1 MMPGGRRS
9 SNPAR
14 LETML
19 ENQDIVYISNDW
31 ARENKTSAHHIAEV
45 LASRNRVLYVE
56 AAGMRSPRRS
66 HRDFRKIAAKL
77 RKFFDKPVREKD
89 GLYLYSPI
97 TIPFHKYR
105 AVRFANRLL
114 LRVLLSRACREVGIE
129 KPLLWI
135 FMPHYSCALDSIDKK
150 GVVYY
155 CVDEYSSQ
163 PKVDPET
170 IRLMEREILAK
181 ADVVFAVS
189 NALVESKSPHN
200 PNTHLSR
207 HGVDVE
213 TFRRAASPDQEV
225 PADISSV
232 PRPIAGFFGLLE
244 EWTDVALIDHLAAA
258 LPDVSFVFVGRI
270 ACDVEPLRQRANVHF
285 LGQRPYESLPGYLK
299 AFDVCMLLYKQ
310 GEFSRNAN
318 PKKLREYLAAGKPVV
333 SVRIREV
340 EHLGDLVYIA
350 DSCAQY
356 ADLLRRAIAEDSP
369 DLRRKRMSAME
380 NESWEAK
387 VERLSAI
394 ISERIPGLHNAPPG
408 KR

>member
-1 MMPGGRRS
+1 
-9 SNPAR
+9 
-14 LETML
+14 ML

-45 LASRNRVLYVE
+45 LATR
-56 AAGMRSPRRS
+56 
-66 HRDFRKIAAKL
+66 HRDLRKIWAKL
-77 RKFFDKPVREKD
+77 RKFFDKPVRERD

-97 TIPFHKYR
+97 IVPFHKY
-105 AVRFANRLL
+105 AFVRFANRLL
-114 LRVLLSRACREVGIE
+114 LRALLTRACREVGIE

-135 FMPHYSCALDSIDKK
+135 FMPHYACALDSIDKK

-163 PKVDPET
+163 PKVDPDT
-170 IRLMEREILAK
+170 IRLMEREILSR

-189 NALVESKSPHN
+189 NELVENKSRHN
-200 PNTHLSR
+200 PHVYLSR

-213 TFRRAASPDQEV
+213 LFRQAASPEREI
-225 PADISSV
+225 PPDITGI

-244 EWTDVALIDHLAAA
+244 EWTDVSLIDHLATA
-258 LPDVSFVFVGRI
+258 LPDLSFVFVGRI
-270 ACDVEPLRQRANVHF
+270 ACDIEPLRRHRNVHF

-299 AFDVCMLLYKQ
+299 AFDACMLLYKK
-310 GEFSRNAN
+310 GDFSRNAN

-350 DSCAQY
+350 DSYPQY

-369 DLRRKRMSAME
+369 DRRATRMAAMQ

-387 VERLSAI
+387 VERLSGI
-394 ISERIPGLHNAPPG
+394 IAERIPATRNAPPG
-408 KR
+408 KG